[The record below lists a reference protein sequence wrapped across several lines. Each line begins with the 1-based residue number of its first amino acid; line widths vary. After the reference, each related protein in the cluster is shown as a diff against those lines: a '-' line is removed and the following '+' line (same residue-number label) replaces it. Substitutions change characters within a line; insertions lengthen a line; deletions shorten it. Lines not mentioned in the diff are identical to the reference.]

1 MMVSGGT
8 GRERATTA
16 GAGPS
21 APPSMVLVEIPG
33 EPVAQG
39 RPRLAV
45 LNGHARAYDP
55 AKSRVWKG
63 VAQMFMRDAMRGRA
77 PMQGALE
84 VEISATWS
92 CPVSATKRAGA
103 VRRLRAKKPDA
114 ENVAKAI
121 LDAGNGVVWG
131 DDAQVAVLIV
141 RKWTGARGEAPG
153 VAVRV
158 VAIGTAVGS

>member
-1 MMVSGGT
+1 MQSGGCEA
-8 GRERATTA
+8 GEGATMA

-21 APPSMVLVEIPG
+21 APPSMVLVQIPG

-92 CPVSATKRAGA
+92 CPVSATKRDGL
-103 VRRLRAKKPDA
+103 VRRVRAKKPDA
-114 ENVAKAI
+114 ENVAKAVM
-121 LDAGNGVVWG
+121 DAGNGVVWG

-141 RKWTGARGEAPG
+141 RKWTAARGEAPG
-153 VAVRV
+153 VAMRV
-158 VAIGTAVGS
+158 VAIEGQG

>member
-1 MMVSGGT
+1 MSGGM
-8 GRERATTA
+8 GEGTA
-16 GAGPS
+16 AAEQGLLASPRL
-21 APPSMVLVEIPG
+21 VLVEIPG

-45 LNGHARAYDP
+45 LHGHARAYDP

-63 VAQMFMRDAMRGRA
+63 VAQMFMRDAMGERA
-77 PMQGALE
+77 PLDGALE

-92 CPVSATKRAGA
+92 CPVSATKRDGA

-114 ENVAKAI
+114 ENVAKAV
-121 LDAGNGVVWG
+121 LDAGNGVLWG
-131 DDAQVAVLIV
+131 DDAQVARLVV
-141 RKWTGARGEAPG
+141 TKWTAARGERPG

-158 VAIGTAVGS
+158 VRIQG